1 MRRTSKPSARN
12 QDCKHDRADSRRQA
26 VASSSDAHLV
36 LLICQAKVPGTKG
49 SHLVPATTA
58 QILENLFGPLF
69 CLLYSDAPSMS
80 CTVLPLPKTL
90 QVLLH
95 NIENIYL
102 SQAV

>member
-1 MRRTSKPSARN
+1 M
-12 QDCKHDRADSRRQA
+12 
-26 VASSSDAHLV
+26 
-36 LLICQAKVPGTKG
+36 
-49 SHLVPATTA
+49 PATTA

-102 SQAV
+102 SQAVLNKMNHLETRITHSPL